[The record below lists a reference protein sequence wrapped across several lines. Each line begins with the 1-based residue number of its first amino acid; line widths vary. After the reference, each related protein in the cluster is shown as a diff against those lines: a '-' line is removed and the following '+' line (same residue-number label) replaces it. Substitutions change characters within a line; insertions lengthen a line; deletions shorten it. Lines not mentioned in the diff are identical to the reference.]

1 MKKKIGIHFIP
12 CIVLMAVLLLCMV
25 LTAGKVSASDF
36 SDGTA
41 EEGKYIEE
49 DQVKPQPPVITD
61 FKINNDSILGYGDR
75 LKVSFKIAN
84 RTYDNSDPDKI
95 TYVGIISY
103 KHNDSYMRA
112 YLFYNPKTNIIENEP
127 GYYISNDT
135 FVSARPEGVYHFA
148 YFYDVLTNSY
158 EYADST
164 KNKSI
169 LKISNTSI
177 TFCEDCKNGKH
188 RIDTIKYKEPTYKDC
203 GYSNCQKCKICG
215 TVISGKV
222 LNPVKPYC
230 KVSTKNVIMYAYAN
244 QTKTINVTHANGDNI
259 YRKRGNLNLG
269 LYTIKNG
276 KSLDTIT
283 IKPYN
288 KIGQYTIELT
298 LNSGLKTKINLIVKP
313 AKTQKIYGVKKN
325 IIIKQG
331 KKYTLKPKISP
342 SYSKEKIIYSSN
354 NKKVVAVNSKGI
366 IIARKK
372 GTAYITI
379 KSGSKYVKCKIT
391 VK

>member
-1 MKKKIGIHFIP
+1 
-12 CIVLMAVLLLCMV
+12 MAVLLLCMV

-41 EEGKYIEE
+41 EDGKYIEE

-75 LKVSFKIAN
+75 LNISFKISN
-84 RTYDNSDPDKI
+84 RTYDNSDPDKK
-95 TYVGIISY
+95 TYVGKIAY
-103 KHNDSYMRA
+103 KHNNSYVTA
-112 YLFYNPKTNIIENEP
+112 YLFYNPKTDIIESEP
-127 GYYISNDT
+127 NNTSNNT
-135 FVSARPEGVYHFA
+135 FVSARPEGVYHFE
-148 YFYDVLTNSY
+148 YFYDALLNSF
-158 EYADST
+158 EYTDTT

-169 LKISNTSI
+169 LKISNTTI
-177 TFCEDCKNGKH
+177 TFCEDCKNGMH
-188 RIDTIKYKEPTYKDC
+188 RIDTIKYKEPTYKDY
-203 GYSNCQKCKICG
+203 GYSNCQKCRICG

-222 LNPVKPYC
+222 LNPIKPYC
-230 KVSTKNVIMYAYAN
+230 KPSTTNVTMYAYAN
-244 QTKTINVTHANGDNI
+244 QTKTIKVTHANGDNI

-269 LYTIKNG
+269 LYTIKKG

-298 LNSGLKTKINLIVKP
+298 LNSGLKTKINLIVKS

-325 IIIKQG
+325 ITIKVG
-331 KKYTLKPKISP
+331 KKYTLKPKLSP
-342 SYSKEKIIYSSN
+342 SYSKDKIRYSSN

-366 IIARKK
+366 ITAKKK
-372 GTAYITI
+372 GTAYIII

>member
-12 CIVLMAVLLLCMV
+12 YVVLMAVLLLCMV

-75 LKVSFKIAN
+75 INISFKISN
-84 RTYDNSDPDKI
+84 RTYNSSDPDKKTFVGQFFFTYKKKNI
-95 TYVGIISY
+95 TDLSNVIAV
-103 KHNDSYMRA
+103 N
-112 YLFYNPKTNIIENEP
+112 LFYNPKSKLVEGT
-127 GYYISNDT
+127 SNVLDE
-135 FVSARPEGVYHFA
+135 SKSEGIY
-148 YFYDVLTNSY
+148 YFYAFFDQSLVENITNV
-158 EYADST
+158 
-164 KNKSI
+164 KNT
-169 LKISNTSI
+169 KISNTTI

-188 RIDTIKYKEPTYKDC
+188 RINTIKYKEPTYKDY
-203 GYSNCQKCKICG
+203 GYSNCQKCRICG

-222 LNPVKPYC
+222 LNPIKPYC
-230 KVSTKNVIMYAYAN
+230 KPSTTNITMYAN
-244 QTKTINVTHANGDNI
+244 QIKKFQIKHAKGDNVIDRTHLNGSI
-259 YRKRGNLNLG
+259 YIRNICLKKGD
-269 LYTIKNG
+269 
-276 KSLDTIT
+276 KSDTIT
-283 IKPYN
+283 IQPYN
-288 KIGQYTIELT
+288 KIGKETVELI
-298 LNSGLKTKINLIVKP
+298 LKSGLKAKINVTIKP

-325 IIIKQG
+325 ITIKAG
-331 KKYTLKPKISP
+331 KKYTLKPKLSP
-342 SYSKEKIIYSSN
+342 SYSKDKITYSSN

-366 IIARKK
+366 ITARKK

>member
-75 LKVSFKIAN
+75 LNISFKIAN
-84 RTYDNSDPDKI
+84 RTYDNSDPDKK
-95 TYVGIISY
+95 TFVGSIVY
-103 KHNDSYMRA
+103 EHNGSYMPTN
-112 YLFYNPKTNIIENEP
+112 LFYNPKTDIIENVFNPNEVFSK
-127 GYYISNDT
+127 YR
-135 FVSARPEGVYHFA
+135 AEGVYHFK
-148 YFYDVLTNSY
+148 YFYDALTNSW
-158 EYADST
+158 EYANAT

-169 LKISNTSI
+169 LKISNITI

-188 RIDTIKYKEPTYKDC
+188 RIDTIKYKEPTYKDY
-203 GYSNCQKCKICG
+203 GYSNCQKCRICG

-230 KVSTKNVIMYAYAN
+230 KASTTNVTMYAYAN
-244 QTKTINVTHANGDNI
+244 QTKTIKVTHANGDNI
-259 YRKRGNLNLG
+259 YRKRGNLNLS
-269 LYTIKNG
+269 LYTIKKG

-298 LNSGLKTKINLIVKP
+298 LNSGLKTKINLIVKF

-325 IIIKQG
+325 ITIKVG
-331 KKYTLKPKISP
+331 KKYTLKPKLSP
-342 SYSKEKIIYSSN
+342 SYSKDKISYSSN

-366 IIARKK
+366 ITAKKK
-372 GTAYITI
+372 GTAYIII

>member
-1 MKKKIGIHFIP
+1 MKKKIGIYFIP
-12 CIVLMAVLLLCMV
+12 CIVLMAVLLLCMA

-75 LKVSFKIAN
+75 LNISFKIAN
-84 RTYDNSDPDKI
+84 RTYDNSDPDKKTVVGRIAFKYSNSYI
-95 TYVGIISY
+95 TTV
-103 KHNDSYMRA
+103 
-112 YLFYNPKTNIIENEP
+112 LVYNPKTGVIESE
-127 GYYISNDT
+127 SNVGDT
-135 FVSARPEGVYHFA
+135 FVSAMPEGIYHFA
-148 YFYDVLTNSY
+148 YFYDVLTNSW
-158 EYADST
+158 EYANTT

-169 LKISNTSI
+169 LKISNTTI
-177 TFCEDCKNGKH
+177 AFCEDCKNGKH
-188 RIDTIKYKEPTYKDC
+188 RIDTIKYKEPTYKDY
-203 GYSNCQKCKICG
+203 GYSNCQKCRICG

-230 KVSTKNVIMYAYAN
+230 KPSTTNVTMYAN
-244 QTKTINVTHANGDNI
+244 QIKGFQIKHAKGDNVVNKIHLSGSI
-259 YRKRGNLNLG
+259 YIRNISLRKGD
-269 LYTIKNG
+269 
-276 KSLDTIT
+276 KSDTIT
-283 IKPYN
+283 IQPYN
-288 KIGQYTIELT
+288 KIGKETIELI
-298 LNSGLKTKINLIVKP
+298 LKSGLKAKINITVKP

-325 IIIKQG
+325 ITIKAG
-331 KKYTLKPKISP
+331 KKYTLKPKLSP
-342 SYSKEKIIYSSN
+342 SYSKDKIVYNSN
-354 NKKVVAVNSKGI
+354 NKKVAIVNSKGI
-366 IIARKK
+366 ITARKK

>member
-1 MKKKIGIHFIP
+1 MKKKINIHFIP

-49 DQVKPQPPVITD
+49 DQVKPQPPVIAD

-75 LKVSFKIAN
+75 LNISFKIAN
-84 RTYDNSDPDKI
+84 RTYDNSDPDKK
-95 TYVGIISY
+95 TFVGSIVY
-103 KHNDSYMRA
+103 EHNGSYMPTN
-112 YLFYNPKTNIIENEP
+112 LFYNPKTDIIENVFNPNEVFSK
-127 GYYISNDT
+127 YR
-135 FVSARPEGVYHFA
+135 AEGVYHFK
-148 YFYDVLTNSY
+148 YFYDALTNSW
-158 EYADST
+158 EYANAT

-169 LKISNTSI
+169 LKISNITI

-188 RIDTIKYKEPTYKDC
+188 RIDTIKYKEPTYKDY
-203 GYSNCQKCKICG
+203 GYSNCQKCRICG

-230 KVSTKNVIMYAYAN
+230 KASTTNVTMYAYAN
-244 QTKTINVTHANGDNI
+244 QTKTIKVTHANGDNI

-269 LYTIKNG
+269 LYTIKKG

-298 LNSGLKTKINLIVKP
+298 LNSGLKTKINLIVKF

-325 IIIKQG
+325 ITIKVG
-331 KKYTLKPKISP
+331 KKYTLKPKLSP
-342 SYSKEKIIYSSN
+342 SYSKDKISYSSN

-366 IIARKK
+366 ITAKKK
-372 GTAYITI
+372 GTAYIII

-391 VK
+391 AK

>member
-1 MKKKIGIHFIP
+1 MKKKIGIQFIP

-61 FKINNDSILGYGDR
+61 FKINNDSIFGYGDR
-75 LKVSFKIAN
+75 LNISFKISN
-84 RTYDNSDPDKI
+84 RTYDNSDPDKK
-95 TYVGIISY
+95 TFVGRIAY
-103 KHNDSYMRA
+103 EHNGSYMTTN
-112 YLFYNPKTNIIENEP
+112 LFYNPKTDIIENVFNPNEVFSK
-127 GYYISNDT
+127 YR
-135 FVSARPEGVYHFA
+135 AEGVYHFK
-148 YFYDVLTNSY
+148 YFYDALLNSF
-158 EYADST
+158 EYTDTT

-169 LKISNTSI
+169 LKISKMSI

-188 RIDTIKYKEPTYKDC
+188 RIDTIKYKEPTYKDY
-203 GYSNCQKCKICG
+203 GYSNCQKCRICG

-230 KVSTKNVIMYAYAN
+230 KASTTNITMYAYAN
-244 QTKTINVTHANGDNI
+244 QTKIVKINHANEDSI
-259 YRKRGNLNLG
+259 YRRRSSLVHS
-269 LYTIKNG
+269 LYTIKKG

-298 LNSGLKTKINLIVKP
+298 LNSGLKTKINLIVKS

-325 IIIKQG
+325 IIIKAG
-331 KKYTLKPKISP
+331 KKYTLKPKLSP
-342 SYSKEKIIYSSN
+342 SYSSDKITYSSN
-354 NKKVVAVNSKGI
+354 NKKVVAVNSKGLLT
-366 IIARKK
+366 AKKK

-379 KSGSKYVKCKIT
+379 KSGSKYVKCKVTI
-391 VK
+391 K

>member
-75 LKVSFKIAN
+75 LNISFKIAN
-84 RTYDNSDPDKI
+84 RTYDNSDPDKK
-95 TYVGIISY
+95 TFVGSIVY
-103 KHNDSYMRA
+103 EHNGSYMPTN
-112 YLFYNPKTNIIENEP
+112 LFYNPKTDIIENVFNPNEVFSK
-127 GYYISNDT
+127 YR
-135 FVSARPEGVYHFA
+135 AEGVYHFK
-148 YFYDVLTNSY
+148 YFYDALTNSW
-158 EYADST
+158 EYANAT

-169 LKISNTSI
+169 LKISNITI

-188 RIDTIKYKEPTYKDC
+188 RIDTIKYKEPTYKDY
-203 GYSNCQKCKICG
+203 GYSNCQKCRICG

-230 KVSTKNVIMYAYAN
+230 KASTTNVTMYAYAN
-244 QTKTINVTHANGDNI
+244 QTKTIKVTHANGDNI

-269 LYTIKNG
+269 LYTIKKG

-298 LNSGLKTKINLIVKP
+298 LNSGLKTKINLIVKF

-325 IIIKQG
+325 ITIKVG
-331 KKYTLKPKISP
+331 KKYTLKPKLSP
-342 SYSKEKIIYSSN
+342 SYSKDKISYSSN

-366 IIARKK
+366 ITAKKK
-372 GTAYITI
+372 GTAYIII

>member
-12 CIVLMAVLLLCMV
+12 CIVLMVVLLLCMV
-25 LTAGKVSASDF
+25 LTAGKVSASNF
-36 SDGTA
+36 SDGNV

-61 FKINNDSILGYGDR
+61 FKINNDSILGYGDK
-75 LKVSFKIAN
+75 LNISFKITN
-84 RTYDNSDPDKI
+84 RTYDNSDPDKK
-95 TYVGIISY
+95 TYVGKIAYQHNNSY
-103 KHNDSYMRA
+103 VTA
-112 YLFYNPKTNIIENEP
+112 YLFYNPKTDIIESEP
-127 GYYISNDT
+127 NNTSNNT
-135 FVSARPEGVYHFA
+135 FVSARPEGVYHFE
-148 YFYDVLTNSY
+148 YFYDDLTKSF
-158 EYADST
+158 EYSGYI

-169 LKISNTSI
+169 LKISNTTI

-188 RIDTIKYKEPTYKDC
+188 RIDTIKYKEPTYKDY
-203 GYSNCQKCKICG
+203 GYSNCQKCRICG

-222 LNPVKPYC
+222 LNPIKPYC
-230 KVSTKNVIMYAYAN
+230 KPSTTNVTMYAYAN
-244 QTKTINVTHANGDNI
+244 QTKTIKVTHANGDNI

-269 LYTIKNG
+269 LYTIKKG

-298 LNSGLKTKINLIVKP
+298 LNSGLKTKINLIVKS

-325 IIIKQG
+325 ITIKVG
-331 KKYTLKPKISP
+331 KKYTLKPKLSP
-342 SYSKEKIIYSSN
+342 SYSKDKIRYSSN
-354 NKKVVAVNSKGI
+354 NKKVVAVNSKGLVT
-366 IIARKK
+366 ARKK

-379 KSGSKYVKCKIT
+379 KSGSKYIKCKIT

>member
-1 MKKKIGIHFIP
+1 
-12 CIVLMAVLLLCMV
+12 MAVLLLCMV

-36 SDGTA
+36 SDGNT
-41 EEGKYIEE
+41 EDGKYIEE

-75 LKVSFKIAN
+75 LNISFKISN
-84 RTYDNSDPDKI
+84 RTYDSSDPDKKTFVGQFFFTYKKKNI
-95 TYVGIISY
+95 TDLSNVIAV
-103 KHNDSYMRA
+103 N
-112 YLFYNPKTNIIENEP
+112 LFYNPKSKLVEGT
-127 GYYISNDT
+127 SNVLDE
-135 FVSARPEGVYHFA
+135 SKSEGIY
-148 YFYDVLTNSY
+148 YFYVFFDQSLFENITNV
-158 EYADST
+158 
-164 KNKSI
+164 KNT
-169 LKISNTSI
+169 KISNTTI

-203 GYSNCQKCKICG
+203 GYSNCKKCRICG

-230 KVSTKNVIMYAYAN
+230 KASTTNVTMYAYAN
-244 QTKTINVTHANGDNI
+244 QTKTIKVTHANGDNI

-269 LYTIKNG
+269 LYTIKKG

-298 LNSGLKTKINLIVKP
+298 LNSGLKAKINITVKP

-325 IIIKQG
+325 IIIKAG
-331 KKYTLKPKISP
+331 KKYTLKPKLSP
-342 SYSKEKIIYSSN
+342 SYSKDKITYSSN

-366 IIARKK
+366 ITARKK

>member
-12 CIVLMAVLLLCMV
+12 YVVLMAVLLLCMV

-75 LKVSFKIAN
+75 LNISFKIAN
-84 RTYDNSDPDKI
+84 RTYDNSDPDKK
-95 TYVGIISY
+95 TFVGSIVY
-103 KHNDSYMRA
+103 EHNGSYMPTN
-112 YLFYNPKTNIIENEP
+112 LFYNPKTDIIENVFNPNEVFSK
-127 GYYISNDT
+127 YR
-135 FVSARPEGVYHFA
+135 AEGVYHFK
-148 YFYDVLTNSY
+148 YFYDALTNSW
-158 EYADST
+158 EYANAT

-169 LKISNTSI
+169 LKISNITI

-188 RIDTIKYKEPTYKDC
+188 RIDTIKYKEPTYKDY
-203 GYSNCQKCKICG
+203 GYSNCQKCRICG

-230 KVSTKNVIMYAYAN
+230 KASTTNVTMYAYAN
-244 QTKTINVTHANGDNI
+244 QTKTIKVTHTNGDNI

-269 LYTIKNG
+269 LYTIKKG
-276 KSLDTIT
+276 KSFDTIT

-298 LNSGLKTKINLIVKP
+298 LNSGLKTKIYLIVKS

-325 IIIKQG
+325 ITIKVS
-331 KKYTLKPKISP
+331 KKYALKPKISP
-342 SYSKEKIIYSSN
+342 SYSKDKITYSSN
-354 NKKVVAVNSKGI
+354 NKKVVAVNSKGLI
-366 IIARKK
+366 TARKK

-379 KSGSKYVKCKIT
+379 KSGSKYIKCKIT

>member
-25 LTAGKVSASDF
+25 LTAGKVSACDF
-36 SDGTA
+36 SNGTA

-49 DQVKPQPPVITD
+49 DQVKSQPPIITD

-75 LKVSFKIAN
+75 LNISFKIAN
-84 RTYDNSDPDKI
+84 RTYDNSDPDKK
-95 TYVGIISY
+95 TYVGKIAY
-103 KHNDSYMRA
+103 KHNNSYVTA
-112 YLFYNPKTNIIENEP
+112 YLFYNPKTDIIESEP
-127 GYYISNDT
+127 NNTSNNT
-135 FVSARPEGVYHFA
+135 FVSARPEGVYHFE
-148 YFYDVLTNSY
+148 YFYDALLNSF
-158 EYADST
+158 EYTDTT

-169 LKISNTSI
+169 LKISKMSI

-188 RIDTIKYKEPTYKDC
+188 RIDTIKYKEPTYKDY
-203 GYSNCQKCKICG
+203 GYSNCEKCKICG

-298 LNSGLKTKINLIVKP
+298 LNSGLKTKINLIVKS

-325 IIIKQG
+325 ITIKVG
-331 KKYTLKPKISP
+331 KKYTLKPKLSP
-342 SYSKEKIIYSSN
+342 SYSKDKITYSSN
-354 NKKVVAVNSKGI
+354 NKKVVVVNSKGLVT
-366 IIARKK
+366 ARKK

>member
-12 CIVLMAVLLLCMV
+12 CIVLMAMLLLCMV
-25 LTAGKVSASDF
+25 LTSGKVSASDF
-36 SDGTA
+36 SNGTA

-75 LKVSFKIAN
+75 LNISFKIAN
-84 RTYDNSDPDKI
+84 RTYDNSNPDKK
-95 TYVGIISY
+95 TYVGRIVY
-103 KHNDSYMRA
+103 EHNGSYMTTN
-112 YLFYNPKTNIIENEP
+112 LFYNPKTDVIENIFNHNEVFSK
-127 GYYISNDT
+127 YR
-135 FVSARPEGVYHFA
+135 AEGVYHFK
-148 YFYDVLTNSY
+148 YFFDALLNSF
-158 EYADST
+158 EYANT
-164 KNKSI
+164 TQNKSI
-169 LKISNTSI
+169 LKISNTTI

-188 RIDTIKYKEPTYKDC
+188 RIDTIKYKEPTYKDY
-203 GYSNCQKCKICG
+203 GYSNCQKCRICG

-230 KVSTKNVIMYAYAN
+230 KASTTNVTMYAYAN
-244 QTKTINVTHANGDNI
+244 QTKTIKVTHANGDNI

-269 LYTIKNG
+269 LYTIKKG

-298 LNSGLKTKINLIVKP
+298 LNSGLKTKINLIVKS

-325 IIIKQG
+325 ITIKVG
-331 KKYTLKPKISP
+331 KKYTLKPKLSP
-342 SYSKEKIIYSSN
+342 SYSKDKITYSSN
-354 NKKVVAVNSKGI
+354 NKKVVVVNSKGLVT
-366 IIARKK
+366 ARKK

>member
-25 LTAGKVSASDF
+25 LTAGKVSACDF
-36 SDGTA
+36 SNGTA

-75 LKVSFKIAN
+75 LNISFKISN
-84 RTYDNSDPDKI
+84 RTYDNSDPDKK
-95 TYVGIISY
+95 TYVGKIAY
-103 KHNDSYMRA
+103 KHNNSYVTA
-112 YLFYNPKTNIIENEP
+112 YLFYNPKTDIIESEP
-127 GYYISNDT
+127 NNTSNNT
-135 FVSARPEGVYHFA
+135 FVSARPEGVYHFE
-148 YFYDVLTNSY
+148 YFYDALLNSF
-158 EYADST
+158 EYTDTT

-169 LKISNTSI
+169 LKISKMSI

-188 RIDTIKYKEPTYKDC
+188 RIDTIKYKEPTYKDY
-203 GYSNCQKCKICG
+203 GYSNCEKCKICG

-269 LYTIKNG
+269 LYNIKKG

-298 LNSGLKTKINLIVKP
+298 LNSGLKTKINLIVKS

-325 IIIKQG
+325 ITIKVG
-331 KKYTLKPKISP
+331 KKYTLKPKLSP
-342 SYSKEKIIYSSN
+342 SYSKDKITYSSN
-354 NKKVVAVNSKGI
+354 NKKVVVVNSKGLVT
-366 IIARKK
+366 ARKK

>member
-12 CIVLMAVLLLCMV
+12 CIVLMAVLLLCMT

-36 SDGTA
+36 SDGNA

-75 LKVSFKIAN
+75 LNISFKIAN
-84 RTYDNSDPDKI
+84 RTYDNSDKNFFVGQFFFTYKNKNI
-95 TYVGIISY
+95 TDLSNVITV
-103 KHNDSYMRA
+103 N
-112 YLFYNPKTNIIENEP
+112 LFYNSKSKLVEGT
-127 GYYISNDT
+127 SNVLDE
-135 FVSARPEGVYHFA
+135 SKSEGIY
-148 YFYDVLTNSY
+148 YFYAFFDQSLVENITDVKNTKITN
-158 EYADST
+158 T
-164 KNKSI
+164 
-169 LKISNTSI
+169 TI
-177 TFCEDCKNGKH
+177 TFCDDCKNGKH
-188 RIDTIKYKEPTYKDC
+188 RIDTIKYKEPTYKDY
-203 GYSNCQKCKICG
+203 GYSNCQKCRICG

-230 KVSTKNVIMYAYAN
+230 KASTTNVTMYAYAN
-244 QTKTINVTHANGDNI
+244 QTKTIKVTHTNGDNI

-269 LYTIKNG
+269 LYTIKKG
-276 KSLDTIT
+276 KSFDTIT

-298 LNSGLKTKINLIVKP
+298 LNSGLKTKIYLIVKS

-325 IIIKQG
+325 ITIKVS
-331 KKYTLKPKISP
+331 KKYALKPKISP
-342 SYSKEKIIYSSN
+342 SYSKDKITYSSN
-354 NKKVVAVNSKGI
+354 NKKVVAVNSKGLI
-366 IIARKK
+366 TARKK

-379 KSGSKYVKCKIT
+379 KSGSKYIKCKIT

>member
-1 MKKKIGIHFIP
+1 MKKKIGIYFIP
-12 CIVLMAVLLLCMV
+12 CIVLMAVLLLCMT

-36 SDGTA
+36 SDGNA

-75 LKVSFKIAN
+75 LNISFKIAN
-84 RTYDNSDPDKI
+84 RTYDNSDPDKK
-95 TYVGIISY
+95 TYVGKIAY
-103 KHNDSYMRA
+103 KHDKSYMLA
-112 YLFYNPKTNIIENEP
+112 FLFYNPKSGMVESEP
-127 GYYISNDT
+127 NDWEI
-135 FVSARPEGVYHFA
+135 FIPAKPEGVYNFE
-148 YFYDVLTNSY
+148 YFYDDLTKSY
-158 EYADST
+158 EHFGSI

-169 LKISNTSI
+169 LKISNTTI
-177 TFCEDCKNGKH
+177 TFCEDCKNEKH
-188 RIDTIKYKEPTYKDC
+188 RIDTIKYKEPTYKDY
-203 GYSNCQKCKICG
+203 GYSNCQKCRICG

-222 LNPVKPYC
+222 LNPIKPYC
-230 KVSTKNVIMYAYAN
+230 KPSTTNVTMYAN
-244 QTKTINVTHANGDNI
+244 QIKKFQIKHAKGDNVVDRTHLNGSI
-259 YRKRGNLNLG
+259 YIRNICLKKGD
-269 LYTIKNG
+269 
-276 KSLDTIT
+276 KSDTIT
-283 IKPYN
+283 IQPYN
-288 KIGQYTIELT
+288 KIGKETVELI
-298 LNSGLKTKINLIVKP
+298 LKSGLKAKINITVKP

-342 SYSKEKIIYSSN
+342 SYSKDKISYFSN
-354 NKKVVAVNSKGI
+354 NKKGVTVNSKGI
-366 IIARKK
+366 ITARKK

>member
-25 LTAGKVSASDF
+25 LTAGKVSACDF
-36 SDGTA
+36 SNGTA

-49 DQVKPQPPVITD
+49 DQVKSQPPVITD

-75 LKVSFKIAN
+75 LNISFKISN
-84 RTYDNSDPDKI
+84 RTYDNSDPDKK
-95 TYVGIISY
+95 TYVGKIAY
-103 KHNDSYMRA
+103 KHNNSYVTA
-112 YLFYNPKTNIIENEP
+112 YLFYNPKTDIIESEP
-127 GYYISNDT
+127 NNTSNNT
-135 FVSARPEGVYHFA
+135 FVSARPEGVYHFE
-148 YFYDVLTNSY
+148 YFYDALLNSF
-158 EYADST
+158 EYTDTT

-169 LKISNTSI
+169 LKISKMSI

-188 RIDTIKYKEPTYKDC
+188 RIDTIKYKEPTYKDY
-203 GYSNCQKCKICG
+203 GYSNCEKCKICG

-269 LYTIKNG
+269 LYNIKKG

-298 LNSGLKTKINLIVKP
+298 LNSGLKTKINLIVKS

-325 IIIKQG
+325 ITIKVG
-331 KKYTLKPKISP
+331 KKYTLKPKLSP
-342 SYSKEKIIYSSN
+342 SYSKDKITYSSN
-354 NKKVVAVNSKGI
+354 NKKVVVVNSKGLVT
-366 IIARKK
+366 ARKK

>member
-12 CIVLMAVLLLCMV
+12 YVVLMAVLLLCMV

-75 LKVSFKIAN
+75 INISFKISN
-84 RTYDNSDPDKI
+84 RTYNSSDPDKKTFVGQFFFTYKKKNI
-95 TYVGIISY
+95 TDLSNVIAV
-103 KHNDSYMRA
+103 N
-112 YLFYNPKTNIIENEP
+112 LFYNPKSKLVEGT
-127 GYYISNDT
+127 SNVLDE
-135 FVSARPEGVYHFA
+135 SKSEGIY
-148 YFYDVLTNSY
+148 YFYAFFDQSLVENITNV
-158 EYADST
+158 
-164 KNKSI
+164 KNT
-169 LKISNTSI
+169 KISNTTI

-188 RIDTIKYKEPTYKDC
+188 RINTIKYKEPTYKDY
-203 GYSNCQKCKICG
+203 GYSNCQKCRICG

-222 LNPVKPYC
+222 LNPIKPYC
-230 KVSTKNVIMYAYAN
+230 KPSTTNITMYAN
-244 QTKTINVTHANGDNI
+244 QIKKFQIKHAKGDNVVDRTHLNGSI
-259 YRKRGNLNLG
+259 YIRNICLKKGD
-269 LYTIKNG
+269 
-276 KSLDTIT
+276 KSDTIT
-283 IKPYN
+283 IQPYN
-288 KIGQYTIELT
+288 KIGKETVELI
-298 LNSGLKTKINLIVKP
+298 LKSGLKAKINITVKP

-325 IIIKQG
+325 IIIKAG
-331 KKYTLKPKISP
+331 KKYTLKPKLSP
-342 SYSKEKIIYSSN
+342 SYSKDKITYSSN
-354 NKKVVAVNSKGI
+354 NKKVVAINSKGV
-366 IIARKK
+366 IATRKK

>member
-12 CIVLMAVLLLCMV
+12 YVVLMAVLLLCMT
-25 LTAGKVSASDF
+25 LTAGKVSASNF
-36 SDGTA
+36 SDGNA

-75 LKVSFKIAN
+75 LNISFKISN
-84 RTYDNSDPDKI
+84 RTYDNSDPDKK
-95 TYVGIISY
+95 TFVGRIVY
-103 KHNDSYMRA
+103 EHNGSYMPTN
-112 YLFYNPKTNIIENEP
+112 LFYNPKTDIIENVFNPNEVFSK
-127 GYYISNDT
+127 YR
-135 FVSARPEGVYHFA
+135 AEGVYHFK
-148 YFYDVLTNSY
+148 YFYDALTNSW
-158 EYADST
+158 EYANAT

-169 LKISNTSI
+169 LKISNTTI

-188 RIDTIKYKEPTYKDC
+188 RIDTIKYKEPTYKDY
-203 GYSNCQKCKICG
+203 GYSNCQKCRICG

-222 LNPVKPYC
+222 LNPIKPYC
-230 KVSTKNVIMYAYAN
+230 KPSTTNVTMYAN
-244 QTKTINVTHANGDNI
+244 QIKKFQIKHAKGDNVVDRTHLNGSI
-259 YRKRGNLNLG
+259 YIRNICLKKGD
-269 LYTIKNG
+269 
-276 KSLDTIT
+276 KSDTIT
-283 IKPYN
+283 IQPYS
-288 KIGQYTIELT
+288 KIGKETVELI
-298 LNSGLKTKINLIVKP
+298 LKSGLKAKINITVKP

-325 IIIKQG
+325 ITIKVG

-342 SYSKEKIIYSSN
+342 SYSKDKITYSSN
-354 NKKVVAVNSKGI
+354 NKKVVVANSKGVI
-366 IIARKK
+366 TARKK

>member
-1 MKKKIGIHFIP
+1 MKKKINIHFIP

-75 LKVSFKIAN
+75 LNISFKIAN
-84 RTYDNSDPDKI
+84 RTYDNSDPDKK
-95 TYVGIISY
+95 TFVGSIVY
-103 KHNDSYMRA
+103 EHNGSYMPTN
-112 YLFYNPKTNIIENEP
+112 LFYNPKTDIIENVFNPNEVFSK
-127 GYYISNDT
+127 YR
-135 FVSARPEGVYHFA
+135 AEGVYHFK
-148 YFYDVLTNSY
+148 YFYDALTNSW
-158 EYADST
+158 EYANAT

-169 LKISNTSI
+169 LKISNITI

-188 RIDTIKYKEPTYKDC
+188 RIDTIKYKEPTYKDY
-203 GYSNCQKCKICG
+203 GYSNCQKCRICG

-230 KVSTKNVIMYAYAN
+230 KASTTNVTMYAYAN
-244 QTKTINVTHANGDNI
+244 QTKTIKVTHANGDNI
-259 YRKRGNLNLG
+259 YRKRGNLNLS
-269 LYTIKNG
+269 LYTIKKG

-298 LNSGLKTKINLIVKP
+298 LNSGLKTKINLIVKF

-325 IIIKQG
+325 ITIKVG
-331 KKYTLKPKISP
+331 KKYTLKPKLSP
-342 SYSKEKIIYSSN
+342 SYSKDKISYSSN

-366 IIARKK
+366 ITAKKK
-372 GTAYITI
+372 GTAYIII

>member
-12 CIVLMAVLLLCMV
+12 YVVLMAVLLLCMV

-75 LKVSFKIAN
+75 INISFKISN
-84 RTYDNSDPDKI
+84 RTYNSSDPDKKTFVGQFFFTYKKKNI
-95 TYVGIISY
+95 TDLSNVIAV
-103 KHNDSYMRA
+103 N
-112 YLFYNPKTNIIENEP
+112 LFYNPKSKLVEGT
-127 GYYISNDT
+127 SNVLDE
-135 FVSARPEGVYHFA
+135 SKSEGIY
-148 YFYDVLTNSY
+148 YFYAFFDQSLVENITNV
-158 EYADST
+158 
-164 KNKSI
+164 KNT
-169 LKISNTSI
+169 KISNTTI

-188 RIDTIKYKEPTYKDC
+188 RINTIKYKEPTYKDY
-203 GYSNCQKCKICG
+203 GYSNCQKCRICG

-222 LNPVKPYC
+222 LNPIKPYC
-230 KVSTKNVIMYAYAN
+230 KPSTTNITMYAN
-244 QTKTINVTHANGDNI
+244 QIKKFQIKHAKGDNVIDRTHLNGSI
-259 YRKRGNLNLG
+259 YIRNICLKKGD
-269 LYTIKNG
+269 
-276 KSLDTIT
+276 KSDTIT
-283 IKPYN
+283 IQPYN
-288 KIGQYTIELT
+288 KIGKETVELI
-298 LNSGLKTKINLIVKP
+298 LKSGLKAKINITVKP

-325 IIIKQG
+325 IIIKAG
-331 KKYTLKPKISP
+331 KKYTLKPKLSP
-342 SYSKEKIIYSSN
+342 SYSKDKITYSSN
-354 NKKVVAVNSKGI
+354 NKKVVAINSKGV
-366 IIARKK
+366 IATRKK

>member
-12 CIVLMAVLLLCMV
+12 YVVLMAVLLLCMV

-75 LKVSFKIAN
+75 LNISFKIAN
-84 RTYDNSDPDKI
+84 RTYDNSDPDKK
-95 TYVGIISY
+95 TFVGSIVY
-103 KHNDSYMRA
+103 EHNGSYMPTN
-112 YLFYNPKTNIIENEP
+112 LFYNPKTDIIENVFNPNEVFSK
-127 GYYISNDT
+127 YR
-135 FVSARPEGVYHFA
+135 AEGVYHFK
-148 YFYDVLTNSY
+148 YFYDALTNSW
-158 EYADST
+158 EYANAT

-169 LKISNTSI
+169 LKISNITI

-188 RIDTIKYKEPTYKDC
+188 RIDTIKYKEPTYKDY
-203 GYSNCQKCKICG
+203 GYSNCQKCRICG
-215 TVISGKV
+215 TVIGGKV

-230 KVSTKNVIMYAYAN
+230 KASTTNVTMYAYAN
-244 QTKTINVTHANGDNI
+244 QTKTIKVTHANGDNI

-269 LYTIKNG
+269 LYTIKKG

-298 LNSGLKTKINLIVKP
+298 LNSGLKTKINLIVKF

-325 IIIKQG
+325 ITIKVG
-331 KKYTLKPKISP
+331 KKYTLKPKLSP
-342 SYSKEKIIYSSN
+342 SYSKDKISYSSN

-366 IIARKK
+366 ITAKKK
-372 GTAYITI
+372 GTAYIII

>member
-12 CIVLMAVLLLCMV
+12 CIVLMVVLLLCMV
-25 LTAGKVSASDF
+25 LTAGKVSASNF
-36 SDGTA
+36 SDGNA
-41 EEGKYIEE
+41 EDGKYIEE

-61 FKINNDSILGYGDR
+61 FKINNDSILGYGDK
-75 LKVSFKIAN
+75 LNISFKITN
-84 RTYDNSDPDKI
+84 RTYDNSDPDKK
-95 TYVGIISY
+95 TYVGKIAYQHNNSY
-103 KHNDSYMRA
+103 VTA
-112 YLFYNPKTNIIENEP
+112 YLFYNPKTDIIESEP
-127 GYYISNDT
+127 NNTSNNT
-135 FVSARPEGVYHFA
+135 FVSARPEGVYHFE
-148 YFYDVLTNSY
+148 YFYDDLTKSF
-158 EYADST
+158 EYSGYI

-169 LKISNTSI
+169 LKISNTTI

-188 RIDTIKYKEPTYKDC
+188 RIDTIKYKEPTYKDY
-203 GYSNCQKCKICG
+203 GYSNCQKCRICG

-222 LNPVKPYC
+222 LNPIKPYC
-230 KVSTKNVIMYAYAN
+230 KPSTTNVTMYAYAN
-244 QTKTINVTHANGDNI
+244 QTKTIKVTHANGDNI

-269 LYTIKNG
+269 LYTIKKG

-298 LNSGLKTKINLIVKP
+298 LNSGLKTKINLIVKS

-325 IIIKQG
+325 ITIKVG
-331 KKYTLKPKISP
+331 KKYTLKPKLSP
-342 SYSKEKIIYSSN
+342 SYSKDKIRYSSN
-354 NKKVVAVNSKGI
+354 NKKVVAVNSKGLVT
-366 IIARKK
+366 ARKK

-379 KSGSKYVKCKIT
+379 KSGSKYIKCKIT

>member
-1 MKKKIGIHFIP
+1 MKKKISIHFIP

-36 SDGTA
+36 PDGNA

-61 FKINNDSILGYGDR
+61 FKINNDSVLGYGDR
-75 LKVSFKIAN
+75 LNISFKIAN
-84 RTYDNSDPDKI
+84 RTYDNSNPDKK
-95 TYVGIISY
+95 TYVGKIAY
-103 KHNDSYMRA
+103 KHNNSYVTA
-112 YLFYNPKTNIIENEP
+112 YLFYNPKTDIIESEP
-127 GYYISNDT
+127 NNTSNNT
-135 FVSARPEGVYHFA
+135 FVSARPEGVYHFE
-148 YFYDVLTNSY
+148 YFYDALLNSF
-158 EYADST
+158 EYTDTT

-169 LKISNTSI
+169 LKISNTTI

-188 RIDTIKYKEPTYKDC
+188 RIDTIKYKEPTYKDY
-203 GYSNCQKCKICG
+203 GYSNCQKCRICG

-230 KVSTKNVIMYAYAN
+230 KASNTNLTMYTYAN
-244 QTKTINVTHANGDNI
+244 QIKTIKVNHANGDNI
-259 YRKRGNLNLG
+259 CKTYGNLRGFYN
-269 LYTIKNG
+269 IK
-276 KSLDTIT
+276 KSKSFDTIT

-288 KIGQYTIELT
+288 KIGRYTIELT
-298 LNSGLKTKINLIVKP
+298 LNSGLKTKINITVKP

-325 IIIKQG
+325 ITIKVG
-331 KKYTLKPKISP
+331 KKYTLKPKLSP
-342 SYSKEKIIYSSN
+342 SYSKDQITYSSN
-354 NKKVVAVNSKGI
+354 NKKVVAVNSKGVI
-366 IIARKK
+366 TARKK

-379 KSGSKYVKCKIT
+379 KSGSKYIKCKIT

>member
-12 CIVLMAVLLLCMV
+12 YVVLMAVLLLCMV

-41 EEGKYIEE
+41 EDGKYIEE

-75 LKVSFKIAN
+75 LNISFKISN
-84 RTYDNSDPDKI
+84 RTYDNSDPDKK
-95 TYVGIISY
+95 TYVGKIAY
-103 KHNDSYMRA
+103 KHNNSYVTA
-112 YLFYNPKTNIIENEP
+112 YLFYNPKTDIIESEP
-127 GYYISNDT
+127 NNTSNNT
-135 FVSARPEGVYHFA
+135 FVSARPEGVYHFE
-148 YFYDVLTNSY
+148 YFYDALLNSF
-158 EYADST
+158 EYTDTT

-169 LKISNTSI
+169 LKISNTTI
-177 TFCEDCKNGKH
+177 TFCEDCKNGMH
-188 RIDTIKYKEPTYKDC
+188 RIDTIKYKEPTYKDY
-203 GYSNCQKCKICG
+203 GYSNCQKCRICG

-222 LNPVKPYC
+222 LNPIKPYC
-230 KVSTKNVIMYAYAN
+230 KPSTTNVTMYAYAN
-244 QTKTINVTHANGDNI
+244 QTKTIKVTHANGDNI

-269 LYTIKNG
+269 LYTIKKD

-298 LNSGLKTKINLIVKP
+298 LNSGLKTKINLIVKS

-325 IIIKQG
+325 ITIKVG
-331 KKYTLKPKISP
+331 KKYTLKPKLSP
-342 SYSKEKIIYSSN
+342 SYSKDKIRYSSN

-366 IIARKK
+366 ITAKKK
-372 GTAYITI
+372 GTAYIII

>member
-1 MKKKIGIHFIP
+1 MKKKIGIYFIP
-12 CIVLMAVLLLCMV
+12 CIALMAVLLLCMV

-75 LKVSFKIAN
+75 LNISFKIAN
-84 RTYDNSDPDKI
+84 RTYDNSDPDKKI
-95 TYVGIISY
+95 VVGKIAF
-103 KHNDSYMRA
+103 KHNDSYITTI
-112 YLFYNPKTNIIENEP
+112 LCYNPKTGIIESE
-127 GYYISNDT
+127 SNIGDM
-135 FVSARPEGVYHFA
+135 FLSAMPEGIYHFA
-148 YFYDVLTNSY
+148 YFYDILTNSW
-158 EYADST
+158 EYANTT

-169 LKISNTSI
+169 LKISNTTI

-188 RIDTIKYKEPTYKDC
+188 RIDTIKYKEPTYKDY
-203 GYSNCQKCKICG
+203 GYSNCQKCRICG
-215 TVISGKV
+215 TVISGNV
-222 LNPVKPYC
+222 LNPIKPYC
-230 KVSTKNVIMYAYAN
+230 KVSTTNLTMYAYAN
-244 QTKTINVTHANGDNI
+244 QTKTIKVTHANGDNI

-269 LYTIKNG
+269 LYTIKKG
-276 KSLDTIT
+276 KSFDTLT

-288 KIGQYTIELT
+288 KIGQYIIELT

-313 AKTQKIYGVKKN
+313 AKTQKIYRVKKN
-325 IIIKQG
+325 ITIKAG
-331 KKYTLKPKISP
+331 KKYTLKPKLSP
-342 SYSKEKIIYSSN
+342 SYSKDKITYSSN
-354 NKKVVAVNSKGI
+354 NKKVVAVNSKGLI
-366 IIARKK
+366 TARKK

>member
-1 MKKKIGIHFIP
+1 MKKKINIHFIP
-12 CIVLMAVLLLCMV
+12 CIVLIAVLLLCMV

-75 LKVSFKIAN
+75 LNISFKIAN
-84 RTYDNSDPDKI
+84 RTYDNSDPDKK
-95 TYVGIISY
+95 TFVGSIVY
-103 KHNDSYMRA
+103 EHNGSYMPTN
-112 YLFYNPKTNIIENEP
+112 LFYNPKTDIIENVFNPNEVFSK
-127 GYYISNDT
+127 YR
-135 FVSARPEGVYHFA
+135 AEGVYHFK
-148 YFYDVLTNSY
+148 YFYDALTNSW
-158 EYADST
+158 EYANAT

-169 LKISNTSI
+169 LKISNITI

-188 RIDTIKYKEPTYKDC
+188 RIDTIKYKEPTYKDY
-203 GYSNCQKCKICG
+203 GYSNCQKCRICG

-230 KVSTKNVIMYAYAN
+230 KASTTNVTMYAYAN
-244 QTKTINVTHANGDNI
+244 QTKTIKVTHANGDNI
-259 YRKRGNLNLG
+259 YRKRGNLNLS
-269 LYTIKNG
+269 LYTIKKG

-298 LNSGLKTKINLIVKP
+298 LNSGLKTKINLIVKF

-325 IIIKQG
+325 ITIKVG
-331 KKYTLKPKISP
+331 KKYTLKPKLSP
-342 SYSKEKIIYSSN
+342 SYSKDKISYSSN

-366 IIARKK
+366 ITAKKK
-372 GTAYITI
+372 GTAYIII

>member
-1 MKKKIGIHFIP
+1 MKKKISIHFIP

-36 SDGTA
+36 SDGNT
-41 EEGKYIEE
+41 EDGKYIEE

-75 LKVSFKIAN
+75 LNISFKISN
-84 RTYDNSDPDKI
+84 RTYDSSDPDKKTFVGQFFFTYKKKNI
-95 TYVGIISY
+95 TDLSNVIAV
-103 KHNDSYMRA
+103 N
-112 YLFYNPKTNIIENEP
+112 LFYNPKSKLVEGT
-127 GYYISNDT
+127 SNVLDE
-135 FVSARPEGVYHFA
+135 SKSEGIY
-148 YFYDVLTNSY
+148 YFYVFFDQSLFENITNV
-158 EYADST
+158 
-164 KNKSI
+164 KNT
-169 LKISNTSI
+169 KISNTTI

-203 GYSNCQKCKICG
+203 GYSNCKKCRICG

-230 KVSTKNVIMYAYAN
+230 KASTTNVTMYAYAN
-244 QTKTINVTHANGDNI
+244 QTKTIKVTHANGDNI

-269 LYTIKNG
+269 LYTIKKG

-298 LNSGLKTKINLIVKP
+298 LNSGLKAKINITVKP

-325 IIIKQG
+325 IIIKAG
-331 KKYTLKPKISP
+331 KKYTLKPKLSP
-342 SYSKEKIIYSSN
+342 SYSKDKITYSSN

-366 IIARKK
+366 ITARKK

>member
-1 MKKKIGIHFIP
+1 MKKKINIHFIP

-75 LKVSFKIAN
+75 LNISFKIAN
-84 RTYDNSDPDKI
+84 RTYDNSDPDKK
-95 TYVGIISY
+95 TFVGSIVY
-103 KHNDSYMRA
+103 EHNGSYMPTN
-112 YLFYNPKTNIIENEP
+112 LFYNPKTDIIENVFNPNEVFSK
-127 GYYISNDT
+127 YR
-135 FVSARPEGVYHFA
+135 AEGVYHFK
-148 YFYDVLTNSY
+148 YFYDALTNSW
-158 EYADST
+158 EYANAT

-169 LKISNTSI
+169 LKISNITI

-188 RIDTIKYKEPTYKDC
+188 RIDTIKYKEPTYKDY
-203 GYSNCQKCKICG
+203 GYSNCQKCRICG

-230 KVSTKNVIMYAYAN
+230 KASTTNVTMYAYAN
-244 QTKTINVTHANGDNI
+244 QTKTIKVTHANGDNI

-269 LYTIKNG
+269 LYTIKKG

-298 LNSGLKTKINLIVKP
+298 LNSGLKTKINLIVKF

-325 IIIKQG
+325 ITIKVG
-331 KKYTLKPKISP
+331 KKYTLKPKLSP
-342 SYSKEKIIYSSN
+342 SYSKDKISYSSN

-366 IIARKK
+366 ITAKKK
-372 GTAYITI
+372 GTAYIII